1 MLWEL
6 EPRVLDK
13 CAMRLQAY
21 RLRSTGSEDKN
32 CALRIKTLFLDDN
45 DDDDNE
51 NANDNDDNG
60 AGRQTNKSTRS
71 FVPNVI
77 ALPYVSVVKY
87 SRYGIM

>member
-32 CALRIKTLFLDDN
+32 CALRIKLLFLNDNDDDDDDN
-45 DDDDNE
+45 DDDDN
-51 NANDNDDNG
+51 DDDDIRIPIG
-60 AGRQTNKSTRS
+60 FLT
-71 FVPNVI
+71 
-77 ALPYVSVVKY
+77 
-87 SRYGIM
+87 